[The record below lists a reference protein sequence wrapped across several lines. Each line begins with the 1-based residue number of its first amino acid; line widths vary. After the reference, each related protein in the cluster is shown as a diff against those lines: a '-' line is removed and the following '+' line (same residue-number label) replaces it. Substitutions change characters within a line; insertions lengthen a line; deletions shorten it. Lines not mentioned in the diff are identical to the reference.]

1 MGQGMR
7 VLVTGADGFVGR
19 AVCRNLL
26 RAGMTP
32 RAALRDSALWSGL
45 QAALPSMAEWAE
57 IGDLGETPRLDEAL
71 AQVDA
76 VIHLAARVHVM
87 QDKASDPLAEYRRT
101 NAQGTQKLAQA
112 AAAAGVRRMVL
123 ISTIKVNGESTT
135 ERPFTEEDAPA
146 PQDPYSVSKWEAE
159 EALKAV
165 ANQADLEAAVVR
177 PPLVYGPG
185 VRANFLSLMK
195 LAGKGIP
202 LPLPETHNR
211 RSLLGVENL
220 ADFLV
225 RCTWHEAAANQT
237 FLLSDGEDLSTRELV
252 RLLAQAQGKQAH
264 FLPVSVGIVRM
275 VAGLLGK
282 EAAMDRLLG
291 SLVVDSS
298 KARAVLNWSPPVTME
313 DGLEATVQWLFQR

>member
-1 MGQGMR
+1 
-7 VLVTGADGFVGR
+7 
-19 AVCRNLL
+19 
-26 RAGMTP
+26 MTP